1 MVSFQASKI
10 WMFFKKIYCV
20 ASWKLFSG
28 RNNSLEPSGFGFSKS
43 LSYDLEISREPWL
56 VGFWVSRCWKMQNT
70 SANKVFLCIFEPPLW
85 ICNIPWN
92 IKFSSFCHTES
103 SFNRQNLTY
112 CNILANSYQIL
123 RWIMSKFASRDV
135 LGKIILFALEF
146 SSLKGWNLGL
156 YQIIPILKNDNYT

>member
-1 MVSFQASKI
+1 MVGFQASKI
-10 WMFFKKIYCV
+10 WIFFKKIYCV

-70 SANKVFLCIFEPPLW
+70 SANKVFLYIFEPPLW
-85 ICNIPWN
+85 IYNIPW
-92 IKFSSFCHTES
+92 
-103 SFNRQNLTY
+103 
-112 CNILANSYQIL
+112 ILNFLLSVITRVVSTCRILHIATSWANSYQIL
-123 RWIMSKFASRDV
+123 RGIMSKFASRDV
-135 LGKIILFALEF
+135 LGKVILFVLEF

-156 YQIIPILKNDNYT
+156 YQIIHILKN